1 MALKEIMDGYIIKDV
16 SASTDRFKLY
26 VLESGETQFEKC
38 IDGLR
43 EQAVPVINLGKVM
56 AAFLDTLQDHSYL
69 SIDAYDYAKKVLDE
83 RKTKVAGKG
92 NDIIAIYNIGILLEP
107 ALELNAV
114 QLLKEFSKSAALI
127 IIWENQ
133 IVMPDRLCWPT
144 QANQFFLDFSE
155 TKLKRLQ
162 NAI

>member
-1 MALKEIMDGYIIKDV
+1 MDGYVIKDV
-16 SASTDRFKLY
+16 SVSTDRYKLY
-26 VLESGETQFEKC
+26 VLQTGETQLEKS

-43 EQAVPVINLGKVM
+43 AQAVPVVNLGKEM
-56 AAFLDTLQDHSYL
+56 AAFLDALQDHSYI
-69 SIDAYDYAKKVLDE
+69 SIDAYDYAKKILDE
-83 RKTKVAGKG
+83 RKTKVSGKG

>member
-1 MALKEIMDGYIIKDV
+1 MDGYVIKDV

-26 VLESGETQFEKC
+26 VLQSGETQLEKS

-43 EQAVPVINLGKVM
+43 LQAVPVVNLGKEM
-56 AAFLDTLQDHSYL
+56 AIYLDGLQDHSYL
-69 SIDAYDYAKKVLDE
+69 SIDAYDYAKKILDDH
-83 RKTKVAGKG
+83 KSKVAGKG
-92 NDIIAIYNIGILLEP
+92 NDLLAIYNIGILLEP
-107 ALELNAV
+107 ALEMNAV

-133 IVMPDRLCWPT
+133 AAMPDRLSWPS
-144 QANQFFLDFSE
+144 QDGEFFLDFSE
-155 TKLKRLQ
+155 SKLKRVQ